1 MKKII
6 YFSLCVLTL
15 CAYAACASSD
25 SPAKA
30 AKVYAEYMKDGKY
43 DKFADGL
50 AFHEN
55 ASADQIEQ
63 QKEMITSLLKEK
75 GEKEL
80 AKQGGLKDIDIVSE
94 EIAED
99 GLSAKVVLKQT
110 YGNGDSEEATFDM
123 VKRNGTWKMIVK
135 K

>member
-1 MKKII
+1 MKKVI
-6 YFSLCVLTL
+6 YFSLFVFTL
-15 CAYAACASSD
+15 GIFAACSSSD

-30 AKVYAEYMKDGKY
+30 AKTYAEYMKDGKY
-43 DKFADGL
+43 DKFVDGI
-50 AFHEN
+50 AFEEK
-55 ASADQIEQ
+55 ASADQIKQ
-63 QKEMITSLLKEK
+63 QKEMIAAMLKEK

-80 AKQGGLKDIDIVSE
+80 AKQGGLKKVEIVSE

-110 YGNGDSEEATFDM
+110 YGNGESEDANFDM
-123 VKRNGTWKMIVK
+123 VKRNGAWKMIIK